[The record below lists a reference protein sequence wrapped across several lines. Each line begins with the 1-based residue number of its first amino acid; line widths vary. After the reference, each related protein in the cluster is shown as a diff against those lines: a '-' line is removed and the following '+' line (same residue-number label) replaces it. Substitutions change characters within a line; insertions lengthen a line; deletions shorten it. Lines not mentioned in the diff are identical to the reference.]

1 MARRASAPVDSK
13 LVGTVT
19 NRTFKMFGGR
29 RKHQSLMALSLIFYF
44 LAGAALAQNATST
57 LNFDAAAE
65 QQFVQMINQ
74 DRAQNGLPPL
84 FVDERLTEAARL
96 HTELMVQHSALSHRF
111 PGEPAIEIRFSNQS
125 LPSDREAEN
134 VALGQ
139 TVLEAHDALMQSPPH
154 RQNILDSQYNVIGVG
169 VIRSGGN
176 YYVTEDFAHRLPQ
189 YSELEAE
196 SLAQKAINRYELT
209 RGLPT
214 PARKPL
220 TDLRHMAC
228 GMALNDAL
236 DLSPAGRLPG
246 VHDATGWTA
255 GDPAKLPG
263 DVNRLLDSGL
273 PRGYAL
279 GACFA
284 PSMSHPGGV
293 YWLIMVSY

>member
-1 MARRASAPVDSK
+1 VARRASAPVDSK

-169 VIRSGGN
+169 VIAGPEGHQSLRVGTRSTHPGSKAPDGFAPHG
-176 YYVTEDFAHRLPQ
+176 VRHGTERCARSESGRAFARRARCHWLDRGRSRETAWRCQSIARLGT
-189 YSELEAE
+189 AE
-196 SLAQKAINRYELT
+196 GLRAGSLLRSQHEPPRRSVLVNNGFLLIN
-209 RGLPT
+209 
-214 PARKPL
+214 
-220 TDLRHMAC
+220 D
-228 GMALNDAL
+228 
-236 DLSPAGRLPG
+236 
-246 VHDATGWTA
+246 
-255 GDPAKLPG
+255 
-263 DVNRLLDSGL
+263 
-273 PRGYAL
+273 
-279 GACFA
+279 GACFRRSRA
-284 PSMSHPGGV
+284 
-293 YWLIMVSY
+293 LAK